1 MTSGR
6 ATKLTQHLAAMAHP
20 QALAMVLRK
29 LIDNALKFSRPGHTP
44 EIEIEARM
52 LGPLVRLSV
61 HDRGMGFDMKHHDRI
76 FAIFQRLH
84 RPDQIAGTGIGLAMV
99 QKAVERMEGRIWA
112 QSAPGEG
119 ATFNIELQ
127 RA

>member
-1 MTSGR
+1 VR
-6 ATKLTQHLAAMAHP
+6 VNLPPELAVMAHP
-20 QALAMVLRK
+20 QGLAMVLRN
-29 LIDNALKFSRPGHTP
+29 LIDNAMKFTRPGQTP

-61 HDRGMGFDMKHHDRI
+61 RDRGMGFDMKHHDRI

-99 QKAVERMEGRIWA
+99 HKAVERMEGRIWA
-112 QSAPGEG
+112 ESTPGEG
-119 ATFNIELQ
+119 ATFNIELP

>member
-20 QALAMVLRK
+20 QALAMVLRN

-61 HDRGMGFDMKHHDRI
+61 RDRGMGFDMKHHDRI